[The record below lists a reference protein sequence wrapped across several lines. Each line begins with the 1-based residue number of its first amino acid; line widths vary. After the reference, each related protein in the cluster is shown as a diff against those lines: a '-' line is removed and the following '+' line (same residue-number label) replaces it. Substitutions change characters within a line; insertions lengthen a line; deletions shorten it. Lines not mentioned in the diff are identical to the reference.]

1 MNAITVKEPLSWIE
15 QKAVFRLRL
24 EEAGRIMNQARLALE
39 RGDAA
44 GAKKILDSSE
54 AVDCMIWAGVINPP
68 RPAIIT
74 PRPVK
79 FPP

>member
-1 MNAITVKEPLSWIE
+1 MNAFTHKDPISLIE

-39 RGDAA
+39 QGDVA
-44 GAKKILDSSE
+44 GAKQILDSDE
-54 AVDCMIWAGVINPP
+54 AVDCMIWAGAINPP

-74 PRPVK
+74 PRSLK
-79 FPP
+79 IPP